1 MSVCKNFQLQYEIEQ
16 WLYREAELLDALK
29 FEEWYNLLTDDIVYE
44 MPQRLNQEGNRGPLT
59 SMDTFYFTEDKV
71 TLKLRVDRLL
81 SEFAWAE
88 MPPSRT
94 RRQVTNVRIK
104 EVINENELLVYSN
117 LLIYRNRNQEPTAD
131 LISGERQDVFKKISG
146 EWKLRKR
153 LFLLD
158 QTVLGTRNLA
168 IFV

>member
-1 MSVCKNFQLQYEIEQ
+1 MNINTKIQLQYEMEQ
-16 WLYREAELLDALK
+16 WLYHEAELLDDLK
-29 FEEWYNLLTDDIVYE
+29 FVEWFNLLTDDIDYQ
-44 MPQRLNQEGNRGPLT
+44 MPQRLNQEGNQGPLT
-59 SMDTFYFTEDKV
+59 SMDTFFFVEDKA

-104 EVINENELLVYSN
+104 EFRSEDELLVYSN
-117 LLIYRNRNQEPTAD
+117 LLIYRNRNDDPHAD
-131 LISGERQDVFKKISG
+131 LISGERQDVFKKIDG
-146 EWKLRKR
+146 QWKLQKR

-158 QTVLGTRNLA
+158 QAVLGTRNLA